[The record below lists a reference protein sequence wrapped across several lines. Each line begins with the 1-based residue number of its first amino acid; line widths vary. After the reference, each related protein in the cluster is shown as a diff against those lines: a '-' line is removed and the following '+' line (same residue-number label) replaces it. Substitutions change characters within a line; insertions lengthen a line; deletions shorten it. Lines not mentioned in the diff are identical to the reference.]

1 MSVLLQQ
8 NKIPLIVGRIGGV
21 YGVKGWLKISSFTRP
36 NNNILSYTPWLL
48 EIDGIWQE
56 ANLEEFQIRGERLL
70 IKILG
75 IDNPE
80 DASQYV
86 NCDVAIK
93 HEQLPTLNKGEY
105 YWRDL
110 IGLKVL
116 NQDEVELGVVSEII
130 ETGAND
136 VFVVTGNDE
145 SETRVLIPY
154 VMDIYVKRIDLIYL
168 IYSIVLNVLYYM
180 CRNFPCMSR
189 DFLHVFPEIYPKTL
203 LGVCNDFL

>member
-1 MSVLLQQ
+1 M
-8 NKIPLIVGRIGGV
+8 
-21 YGVKGWLKISSFTRP
+21 
-36 NNNILSYTPWLL
+36 
-48 EIDGIWQE
+48 
-56 ANLEEFQIRGERLL
+56 

-86 NCDVAIK
+86 NCGVAIK

-136 VFVVTGNDE
+136 VFVVTGNGE

-154 VMDIYVKRIDLIYL
+154 VMDIYVKRIDLITQT
-168 IYSIVLNVLYYM
+168 IHIDWVIDN
-180 CRNFPCMSR
+180 
-189 DFLHVFPEIYPKTL
+189 
-203 LGVCNDFL
+203 

>member
-1 MSVLLQQ
+1 MPSHSY
-8 NKIPLIVGRIGGV
+8 PSLILYYFNMFIISIFIAS
-21 YGVKGWLKISSFTRP
+21 LKISTFLPSSRIFETTTP
-36 NNNILSYTPWLL
+36 NK
-48 EIDGIWQE
+48 WQE

-116 NQDEVELGVVSEII
+116 NQNEVELGVVSEII

-136 VFVVTGNDE
+136 VFVVTGNGE

-154 VMDIYVKRIDLIYL
+154 VMDIYVKRIDLVTHTIH
-168 IYSIVLNVLYYM
+168 IDWVIDN
-180 CRNFPCMSR
+180 
-189 DFLHVFPEIYPKTL
+189 
-203 LGVCNDFL
+203 

>member
-1 MSVLLQQ
+1 MSVLMQQ
-8 NKIPLIVGRIGGV
+8 KKIPLIVGRIGGV

-36 NNNILSYTPWLL
+36 NDNILSYTPWLL

-56 ANLEEFQIRGERLL
+56 TNLEEFQIRGERLL

-136 VFVVTGNDE
+136 VFVVTGNGE

-154 VMDIYVKRIDLIYL
+154 VMDIYVKRIDLITQT
-168 IYSIVLNVLYYM
+168 IHIDWVIDN
-180 CRNFPCMSR
+180 
-189 DFLHVFPEIYPKTL
+189 
-203 LGVCNDFL
+203 

>member
-75 IDNPE
+75 IDSPE
-80 DASQYV
+80 DANQYA

-116 NQDEVELGVVSEII
+116 NQNEVELGVVSEII

-136 VFVVTGNDE
+136 VFVVTGNGE
-145 SETRVLIPY
+145 RETRVLVPY
-154 VMDIYVKRIDLIYL
+154 IIDIYVKRIDLITQT
-168 IYSIVLNVLYYM
+168 IYIDWVIDN
-180 CRNFPCMSR
+180 
-189 DFLHVFPEIYPKTL
+189 
-203 LGVCNDFL
+203 